1 MQMVYPRF
9 SDMSWENKKNANC
22 PKHQYMV
29 TKTASYS
36 GLSDTKTCGLS
47 DDNYR
52 YRRKENIFTLNINT
66 SQTFHR
72 VQCKFDNR
80 YFNCSLIC
88 AV

>member
-1 MQMVYPRF
+1 MRMFYPRF

-29 TKTASYS
+29 TKTASYR

-52 YRRKENIFTLNINT
+52 YR
-66 SQTFHR
+66 
-72 VQCKFDNR
+72 
-80 YFNCSLIC
+80 
-88 AV
+88 